1 MQVAAGGPSGG
12 PDPGNGFAGDHGVS
26 AADGNGRQMVVG
38 RDESVAVID
47 LDPVAA
53 TPGMPARG
61 TDHARVSREH
71 LRAARRRKVLAE
83 VEITC
88 CSKQRTYPEAK
99 GRGRSQLLEGSH
111 QETRRRPAHPCQLHV
126 QGWRGFLT
134 GAADQRTRKSDL
146 NLRIAQDR
154 RGQRAGNKA
163 VQGWSGSLRAFV
175 PIRSSARTGTSRN
188 PHGTHA
194 CAGTADGGRDGPCF
208 GCRGGRVYSPDSH
221 GQHPAGGRS
230 PHRGQAQPSG
240 ACGVLPGYR
249 VIAHEPDSRTWPAA
263 PVMTVSPMGT
273 YGPGRWEPCSGT
285 LRVFCGCPLSS
296 RCRQP
301 VRARTRTGWVVLTIS
316 PRAGFPTGSVQ
327 HEEHPE
333 SPQEA
338 PRPDVQ

>member
-99 GRGRSQLLEGSH
+99 GRGRSQLFEGSH

-126 QGWRGFLT
+126 QG
-134 GAADQRTRKSDL
+134 
-146 NLRIAQDR
+146 
-154 RGQRAGNKA
+154 
-163 VQGWSGSLRAFV
+163 
-175 PIRSSARTGTSRN
+175 
-188 PHGTHA
+188 
-194 CAGTADGGRDGPCF
+194 
-208 GCRGGRVYSPDSH
+208 
-221 GQHPAGGRS
+221 
-230 PHRGQAQPSG
+230 
-240 ACGVLPGYR
+240 
-249 VIAHEPDSRTWPAA
+249 
-263 PVMTVSPMGT
+263 
-273 YGPGRWEPCSGT
+273 
-285 LRVFCGCPLSS
+285 
-296 RCRQP
+296 
-301 VRARTRTGWVVLTIS
+301 
-316 PRAGFPTGSVQ
+316 
-327 HEEHPE
+327 
-333 SPQEA
+333 
-338 PRPDVQ
+338 